1 MQTASQI
8 IMLQDFGKRERK
20 SFIKQ
25 SLSRRIRFFW
35 IHLKQGYSVKASW
48 LLAGGK

>member
-1 MQTASQI
+1 MQTLNQI

-20 SFIKQ
+20 NFIKQ
-25 SLSRRIRFFW
+25 SLTRRIRFFLV
-35 IHLKQGYSVKASW
+35 HLKQGYSVKASW